1 MQARAKKKSNLERNF
16 AGALPNLQFNK
27 RVSAS
32 LLSAHLTSLLHYMV
46 LQKKKPKT
54 TQTSTF
60 IKVVMNGSLRLWSP
74 TPVLLRSPKGRSIR
88 RTLFFLS
95 FQIVLSD
102 CTFEPDFVKI

>member
-46 LQKKKPKT
+46 LQKKTKNNT
-54 TQTSTF
+54 DQH
-60 IKVVMNGSLRLWSP
+60 IY
-74 TPVLLRSPKGRSIR
+74 
-88 RTLFFLS
+88 
-95 FQIVLSD
+95 
-102 CTFEPDFVKI
+102 